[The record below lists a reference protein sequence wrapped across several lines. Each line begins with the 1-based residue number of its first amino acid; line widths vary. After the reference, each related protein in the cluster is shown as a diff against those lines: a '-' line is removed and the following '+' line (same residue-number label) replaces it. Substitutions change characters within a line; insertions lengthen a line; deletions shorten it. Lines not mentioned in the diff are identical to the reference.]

1 MANLEFKD
9 ITVKNFMSF
18 GNVETTLD
26 YKTGLNL
33 VTGKIEGTNAANG
46 AGKCLKKSTEI
57 LVDFEDDATKKA
69 FENYIL
75 SSEYK

>member
-1 MANLEFKD
+1 MSNLEFKD

-26 YKTGLNL
+26 YRNGLNL
-33 VTGKIEGTNAANG
+33 VTGKTEGSNSRNG

-57 LVDFEDDATKKA
+57 IVDFDDEETKKA
-69 FENYIL
+69 FENFIL